1 MNEQER
7 IAYVEELW
15 QTSDVNGDGVL
26 DKNDVRQI
34 FKEVLE
40 EELKSAGV
48 EEGSVDQAMKDAQ

>member
-1 MNEQER
+1 M
-7 IAYVEELW
+7 
-15 QTSDVNGDGVL
+15 NGDGVL